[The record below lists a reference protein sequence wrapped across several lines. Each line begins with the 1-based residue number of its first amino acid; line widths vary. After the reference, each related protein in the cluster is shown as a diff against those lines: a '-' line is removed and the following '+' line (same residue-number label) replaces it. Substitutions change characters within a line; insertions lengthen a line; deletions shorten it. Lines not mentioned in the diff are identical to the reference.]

1 MKGAAGD
8 SCDLS
13 RGRFTCYHK
22 ADAPRRDDRLEVWES
37 IKKFYAEAARRLP
50 LVEMPELL
58 ECIRKGGHCIGL
70 ADPVTNIILNAI
82 SRLPSPSAPDHS
94 PPPERSHGAT
104 SCESNWMLISAQSHF
119 GLLFFMAA
127 YFRYLTDAQAR
138 RYLDLAA
145 YDLSVAIKLVRHDRF
160 TDTPHLCLLPDG
172 GKIQAAL
179 KIAALKAGHP
189 APDELAGL
197 MTMQYPSDLLVPVIR
212 NLQGDKEISTAD
224 VWEIK
229 SLLSNQWPPTCPFNL
244 EFLCRPNG
252 KNCTQGTGND
262 ALLRASGY
270 IAQDIFARVFID
282 KRGKGHNKS
291 PDVVYISNLTFDS
304 PDTEAK
310 LFKCLLQNTE
320 MGSHKPGLTVNF
332 DAVPCDHIMSLKM
345 CLLDTIHAFY
355 IKALAILPSGKW
367 GPRLLRAFLVSGH
380 CYGPMDPV
388 SNIVMNSIWYDIT
401 FPPLEAPASD
411 HIELEDGILDT
422 SPMSRLE
429 SRSLNGLVAMLRAIR
444 EDPLLEH
451 EALEYLCLWNCNL
464 TELCKGQHFGKI
476 AFDSVAKAAK
486 HPQYAVFGSFLMSL
500 SPMMCNHLRSLL
512 QAPAGGRISRSRW
525 DKIKAALNQGQALVT
540 VVPHH
545 WMYRGSYHLSQE
557 AELEMSRRKLAAR
570 DKLTFVR
577 EELNRML
584 LTYCIQ
590 HPWEPNYKVDIICGV
605 HMKCTPVCQGKFF
618 HANFL
623 ASSDAAADSSERTL
637 FYAEFS
643 ESSSSEVRSELT
655 RSSSCCPVYDYNACL
670 GRCSFCE
677 NEASKIVHP
686 PYANEPDGSI
696 GRYHSS
702 YRSAMRRVCREGF
715 EGLLESDFIYFDYY
729 YRDAEHVKI
738 MNDSCMKRHTMSKSQ
753 AQW

>member
-1 MKGAAGD
+1 MLPAAPTAW
-8 SCDLS
+8 
-13 RGRFTCYHK
+13 R
-22 ADAPRRDDRLEVWES
+22 S
-37 IKKFYAEAARRLP
+37 IKEFYAEAARRLP

-58 ECIRKGGHCIGL
+58 ECIRMGGHCIGL

-94 PPPERSHGAT
+94 PPPERSHGDGAT
-104 SCESNWMLISAQSHF
+104 SCKSNWMFIAARSHF

-160 TDTPHLCLLPDG
+160 TDAPHLCLLPDG

-197 MTMQYPSDLLVPVIR
+197 MTTQYPSDLLVPVIK

-270 IAQDIFARVFID
+270 IGQGIFARVLID
-282 KRGKGHNKS
+282 KRGKGHSKY
-291 PDVVYISNLTFDS
+291 PDVGYISNLTFDS

-310 LFKCLLQNTE
+310 LSKCLLENTE

-355 IKALAILPSGKW
+355 IKALAILPNGKW
-367 GPRLLRAFLVSGH
+367 GPVSFVLSL
-380 CYGPMDPV
+380 CL
-388 SNIVMNSIWYDIT
+388 NIAT
-401 FPPLEAPASD
+401 APWT
-411 HIELEDGILDT
+411 LYGILDT

-429 SRSLNGLVAMLRAIR
+429 TRSLNGLVAMLRAIR
-444 EDPLLEH
+444 KDPLMQH
-451 EALEYLCLWNCNL
+451 EALEYLCFWNCNL
-464 TELCKGQHFGKI
+464 TELCRGKHFGKI
-476 AFDSVAKAAK
+476 TFDSVAKAAK
-486 HPQYAVFGSFLMSL
+486 HPQYADFGSFLRSL
-500 SPMMCNHLRSLL
+500 SPGICDHLRSCCKPQL
-512 QAPAGGRISRSRW
+512 
-525 DKIKAALNQGQALVT
+525 
-540 VVPHH
+540 
-545 WMYRGSYHLSQE
+545 
-557 AELEMSRRKLAAR
+557 MSRRKLASR

-605 HMKCTPVCQGKFF
+605 HIKCAPICEGKFF
-618 HANFL
+618 HANFS
-623 ASSDAAADSSERTL
+623 ASSDDAVGSERTL
-637 FYAEFS
+637 FFAEFS
-643 ESSSSEVRSELT
+643 ESSSSEVQSELT
-655 RSSSCCPVYDYNACL
+655 SFSSSCCPVYDYNACL

-686 PYANEPDGSI
+686 PCANDPDGSI

-702 YRSAMRRVCREGF
+702 YRSAVHRVCKEGF
-715 EGLLESDFIYFDYY
+715 EGLLESDYVYFDYY
-729 YRDAEHVKI
+729 YRDAEHVKF
-738 MNDSCMKRHTMSKSQ
+738 MNDSCMKSHTMSKSL

>member
-8 SCDLS
+8 SCDLES
-13 RGRFTCYHK
+13 RGRFTCYHE
-22 ADAPRRDDRLEVWES
+22 ADAPRRADRLEVWES
-37 IKKFYAEAARRLP
+37 IQEFYAEAARRLP

-58 ECIRKGGHCIGL
+58 ECIRTGGHCIGL

-104 SCESNWMLISAQSHF
+104 SCNSSWMFIAARSHF

-160 TDTPHLCLLPDG
+160 TDAPHLCLLPDG

-189 APDELAGL
+189 APDDLAGL
-197 MTMQYPSDLLVPVIR
+197 MTTQYPSDLLVPVIK

-270 IAQDIFARVFID
+270 IGQGIFARVLID
-282 KRGKGHNKS
+282 KREKGHSKY
-291 PDVVYISNLTFDS
+291 PDVGYISNLTFDS

-310 LFKCLLQNTE
+310 LSKCLLENTE
-320 MGSHKPGLTVNF
+320 MGSHKPGLTVNS

-367 GPRLLRAFLVSGH
+367 RPH
-380 CYGPMDPV
+380 
-388 SNIVMNSIWYDIT
+388 
-401 FPPLEAPASD
+401 

-429 SRSLNGLVAMLRAIR
+429 SRSLNGLVAMLRVIR
-444 EDPLLEH
+444 KDPLMEH
-451 EALEYLCLWNCNL
+451 EALEYLCFWNCNL
-464 TELCKGQHFGKI
+464 TELCRGKHFGKI
-476 AFDSVAKAAK
+476 TFDSVAKAAK
-486 HPQYAVFGSFLMSL
+486 HPQYADFGSFLRSL
-500 SPMMCNHLRSLL
+500 SPGICDHLRFLL
-512 QAPAGGRISRSRW
+512 QAPAGRKISHSSW
-525 DKIKAALNQGQALVT
+525 NKIKAALNRGPAPST

-545 WMYRGSYHLSQE
+545 RMYRGSYHLSQE
-557 AELEMSRRKLAAR
+557 AELEMSRRKLASR
-570 DKLTFVR
+570 DKLAFVR

-590 HPWEPNYKVDIICGV
+590 HPWNQIIR
-605 HMKCTPVCQGKFF
+605 
-618 HANFL
+618 L
-623 ASSDAAADSSERTL
+623 TL
-637 FYAEFS
+637 SVE
-643 ESSSSEVRSELT
+643 
-655 RSSSCCPVYDYNACL
+655 C
-670 GRCSFCE
+670 
-677 NEASKIVHP
+677 I
-686 PYANEPDGSI
+686 
-696 GRYHSS
+696 
-702 YRSAMRRVCREGF
+702 
-715 EGLLESDFIYFDYY
+715 
-729 YRDAEHVKI
+729 
-738 MNDSCMKRHTMSKSQ
+738 
-753 AQW
+753 